1 MPLEPQAEALLKKL
15 VDSGVQPFETMTLA
29 ESRGPSSNGTKTWCF
44 RVVPEGN

>member
-29 ESRGPSSNGTKTWCF
+29 ESR
-44 RVVPEGN
+44 PELTAPPKYGSLAD